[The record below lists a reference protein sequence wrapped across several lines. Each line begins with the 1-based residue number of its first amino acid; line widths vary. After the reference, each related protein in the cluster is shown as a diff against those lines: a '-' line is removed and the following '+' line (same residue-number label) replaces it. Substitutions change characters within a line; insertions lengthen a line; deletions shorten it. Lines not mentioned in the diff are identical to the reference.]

1 MICPWCFHYGVE
13 DDEYLFDDEMY
24 CGICAQQMPET
35 QETWQAAFR
44 GMDSTMISYVEQELN
59 RIAVSKSG
67 LRAELLEEMGRGID
81 ALAIRRGSGQQTST
95 AAEEAEYVRW
105 VQFACTYF
113 APRLR

>member
-13 DDEYLFDDEMY
+13 DDEYVFDDEMY

-35 QETWQAAFR
+35 QETWRAAFR
-44 GMDSTMISYVEQELN
+44 GMDATMISYVEQELN

-81 ALAIRRGSGQQTST
+81 ALARLREPGPRATPLADESEQI
-95 AAEEAEYVRW
+95 RW

-113 APRLR
+113 APLLR